1 MNELRPKRQMLM
13 LGSAM
18 IVVSLLI
25 LSGNLCVYLDMRNGW
40 ATISKD
46 DAANV
51 VRCFLVITTALAAFL
66 LLSARSIFRN
76 RKALKDNQDSA

>member
-1 MNELRPKRQMLM
+1 MKQFHPKRQMLM

-18 IVVSLLI
+18 ILVSLLI
-25 LSGNLCVYLDMRNGW
+25 LCGNLYVYLAMRHGW

-46 DAANV
+46 DAASV
-51 VRCFLVITTALAAFL
+51 VRGFLVITTALAAFL

-76 RKALKDNQDSA
+76 RKALKDDQDSA